1 MKMLSVIEMDRPL
14 PGGWAGRGDGGRLA
28 PKPPRR
34 ASRSPRVLTGRGRP
48 VALDNGKPVPEM
60 TSSVLERI
68 AAGEPTAVQECMKSY
83 GGLVWSLALRMSPGR
98 ADAEDAV
105 QEIFMDLWR
114 NAGAYDPAKSPEK
127 VFIAMIA
134 RRRLIDRWRS
144 RSRRVETESLED
156 SEAMLEQAMV
166 ASPATQVELAEAMEV
181 IAALDPEQ
189 RQVIHMGVVQGMTHS
204 EIARETGKPLGT
216 VKTQIR
222 RGLIK
227 IRARLADGED
237 PGYEARQDLA

>member
-1 MKMLSVIEMDRPL
+1 
-14 PGGWAGRGDGGRLA
+14 
-28 PKPPRR
+28 
-34 ASRSPRVLTGRGRP
+34 
-48 VALDNGKPVPEM
+48 M
-60 TSSVLERI
+60 TTSVLERI
-68 AAGEPTAVQECMKSY
+68 AAGEPTAVQECMKSF
-83 GGLVWSLALRMSPGR
+83 GGLVWSLALRMSPSR

-105 QEIFMDLWR
+105 QEIFMDVWR

-144 RSRRVETESLED
+144 RSRRLETEPLED

-166 ASPATQVELAEAMEV
+166 ASPATQVELAEAMAV
-181 IAALDPEQ
+181 IAELDPEQ

-237 PGYEARQDLA
+237 IDHEMREGRA